1 LDRTEDLSKIL
12 PKGWLHLKKI
22 AKGEPILSK
31 TICYTRRKQRYH
43 RFLNKLGRSFERFV
57 FLKLT
62 VLLLGLFTSGYF
74 LVIRRFPIG
83 FGMLLLGIL
92 LLIYLEIGHSKV
104 VSYQKKTAILRD
116 INEHSIWRLD
126 GRWSAF
132 SDSGNEF
139 RDDSHPYASDL
150 DVFGPGS
157 LFQWTNVARTYL
169 GRQQLRH
176 LLTTPPGPI
185 PEIRE
190 RQAAIAELAH
200 CPGWR
205 QRFLAEGIAIADQMR
220 NPDFLLRWVNQRQP
234 FFLQKPV
241 VLTLRLLPVFTTVTI
256 IAHFIIKRIPF
267 YLPLFMLAFQYGLL
281 KINEKKRAVILT
293 KAAVYHGNLELYANL
308 LGRILKKN
316 CQSVYLQRLKSK
328 LFNPVRQ
335 SANRQL
341 GKLARIVESIDNRYN
356 FFYAIVNLITLWD
369 YQCLIALE
377 RWKQTSGASLK
388 DWLETIAEFEALA
401 SLAIIRYDHPE
412 WATPEFDPKTPF
424 VTAENLGHP
433 LIAAAGRVGNPLKV
447 GDRNRVLLITGSNM
461 SGKSTYL
468 RTAGINLVLAFAGAP
483 VCAASFRCAPLDIYT
498 CMRIADNLEKNIS
511 SFYAEILRIKS
522 IVEASAGPRPLFF
535 LLDEI
540 FKGTNSLDR
549 HTGAKIL
556 IKQLIRNK
564 AIGLVS
570 THDLEL
576 GELAGEQ
583 PGVGNFHFQEHFKDD
598 QLNFDYQLRPG
609 VSTTRNALY
618 LMKAAGIA
626 PEEE

>member
-1 LDRTEDLSKIL
+1 LSK
-12 PKGWLHLKKI
+12 
-22 AKGEPILSK
+22 S
-31 TICYTRRKQRYH
+31 ICYTRRKQRYQ
-43 RFLNKLGRSFERFV
+43 RYLNKLDRDFNRFV

-62 VLLLGLFTSGYF
+62 VLLAGLFASGYF
-74 LVIRRFPIG
+74 LVLRKFPLG
-83 FGMLLLGIL
+83 FGLFLLGIL
-92 LLIYLEIGHSKV
+92 LLIYLEIGHGKV
-104 VSYQKKTAILRD
+104 VSFQKKAAILRD

-126 GRWSAF
+126 GRWPVF
-132 SDSGNEF
+132 SDTGEEF
-139 RDDSHPYASDL
+139 RDDDHPYSSDL
-150 DVFGPGS
+150 DIFGQGS

-169 GRQQLRH
+169 GRRKLYH
-176 LLTTPPGPI
+176 LLTAHPGPVS
-185 PEIRE
+185 EIRE
-190 RQAAIAELAH
+190 RQAAIEELAN

-205 QRFLAEGIAIADQMR
+205 QRFLACGIAVADKMR
-220 NPDFLLRWVNQRQP
+220 NPDFLFRWVNDRNP
-234 FFLQKPV
+234 FFLRKLV
-241 VLTLRLLPVFTTVTI
+241 TRSLGALPVFTTGSIVGYFWT
-256 IAHFIIKRIPF
+256 KRIPF
-267 YLPLFMLAFQYGLL
+267 YLPLFLLVLQYGLL
-281 KINEKKRAVILT
+281 KIGNKKRTVILT
-293 KAAVYHGNLELYANL
+293 TAAAYHSNLELYANL
-308 LGRILKKN
+308 LGQILKKN
-316 CQSVYLQRLKSK
+316 CRSVYLQRLKSK
-328 LFNPVRQ
+328 LFNQVRQ
-335 SANRQL
+335 SAGRQL
-341 GKLARIVESIDNRYN
+341 GKLAKIVESVDNRYN
-356 FFYAIVNLITLWD
+356 FFYAIVNLFTLWD

-412 WATPEFDPKTPF
+412 WATPEFVSDQPF

-433 LIAAAGRVGNPLKV
+433 LIADAMRVTNPLKI
-447 GDRNRVLLITGSNM
+447 GDRNQVLLITGSNM

-468 RTAGINLVLAFAGAP
+468 RTTGINLVLAFAGAP
-483 VCAASFRCAPLDIYT
+483 VCAASFRCALLDIHT

-522 IVEASAGPRPLFF
+522 IVEASAGPRPVFF

-583 PGVGNFHFQEHFKDD
+583 SGVGNFHFQEHFKDG

-626 PEEE
+626 PEEEG